1 MSDLNKVLL
10 VGRLTRDPEV
20 TEFAGGGKVAAF
32 GFVVNNRRLNK
43 QSGQWEE
50 APVWLNLKAFNREH
64 GRKLADFAATLKK
77 GRQVLVEGRLA
88 LEEWTGKEDGKKH
101 SRLMVYADAINY
113 LGGLKPK
120 GEGDAQ
126 PSADH
131 APGEHVA
138 DGPEP
143 DHAPGEHLADG
154 PEPDHAAGEHVDD
167 AGWPGKVKEAGGKK
181 RGRPAKSAVREEAP
195 F

>member
-10 VGRLTRDPEV
+10 VGRLTRDPET

-32 GFVVNNRRLNK
+32 GFVVNNRRLNR

-50 APVWLNLKAFNREH
+50 TPVWLNLKAFNREH
-64 GRKLADFAATLKK
+64 GRRLADFAATLKK
-77 GRQVLVEGRLA
+77 GRQVLVEGHLA

-101 SRLMVYADAINY
+101 SKLLVYADAISY
-113 LGGLKPK
+113 LGGLKPR
-120 GEGDAQ
+120 GEGQGA
-126 PSADH
+126 ADH

-143 DHAPGEHLADG
+143 DHAPGEHVDDG
-154 PEPDHAAGEHVDD
+154 PGADHAPGEHVAD
-167 AGWPGKVKEAGGKK
+167 AAWGGGAKGKPGRKPRK
-181 RGRPAKSAVREEAP
+181 
-195 F
+195 